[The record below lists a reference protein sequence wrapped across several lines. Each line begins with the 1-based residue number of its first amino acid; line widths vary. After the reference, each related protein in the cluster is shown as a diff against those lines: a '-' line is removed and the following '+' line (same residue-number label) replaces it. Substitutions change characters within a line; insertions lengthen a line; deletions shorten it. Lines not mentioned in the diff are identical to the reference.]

1 MPVRY
6 WLFIYL
12 MEMTTMSELKSLLLN
27 VPDSYYDF
35 VESLLDEARKSDKRK
50 QGLIRYL
57 KTNPK
62 ATTSDVLKY
71 LVDDLELYDEYQ
83 TKHVTSILV

>member
-1 MPVRY
+1 
-6 WLFIYL
+6 
-12 MEMTTMSELKSLLLN
+12 MSELKSLLLN